1 MSIQL
6 KVPDIGDFEQVE
18 IIEVIVKSGDNIKK
32 NDPVVTLESDKS
44 SVEVPSTIEGVI
56 SKVNVKVGD
65 KVSKG
70 DLILEVEGGE
80 NKAPIKSKN
89 LNEEIPKN
97 TQNLI
102 EEAEKSVVKKNENFE
117 NQKTENINKIVQ
129 REAIK
134 IADEKKFEARVNGD
148 IDPSETSD
156 WLESLSSVLETDGS
170 KRAQFLIKKLIEH
183 SYRQGSDLVLS
194 RNTPYINTI
203 TPENET
209 KSTGDQNVERRIR
222 SLIRWNAAAMVVRAN
237 KKFPELGGHIGTFAS
252 AATLYDVGMNHFW
265 RAKNNKFGGDL
276 IYFQGHSAPGMYARA
291 FLEGRL
297 SEKQL
302 DSFRQ
307 EVNPGGLSSYPHPW
321 LMPNFWQFPTVS
333 MGIGPMLAI
342 YQARFMK
349 YLINR
354 GLIKDEGRKVWAFL
368 GDGEMDEPESMG
380 AIGLAA
386 RENLDNLIFVVNCNL
401 QRLDGPVR
409 GNGKI
414 IQELEG
420 IFRGAGWNVIKVI
433 WGSYWDPLLAKDK
446 TGHLVKIMDETVD
459 GEYQAY
465 KARNGL
471 YVREKFF
478 GKYPETKELVS
489 ALSDKDIWKLN
500 RGGHDP
506 HKVFAAYD
514 KAVKNIGKPTVIIAK
529 TIKGYGMGK
538 TGESVN
544 TTHQQKKMGVDDLMY
559 YRDRFDVPLTDKQVK
574 DIQYFRPDE
583 NSEEIKYLKERRIKL
598 GGFIPERTTYASPI
612 KVPKKD
618 IFDFLK
624 ESTGSKEMSTTMAL
638 VRLLTNLLRDKNVSP
653 RLVPIIPDE
662 ARTFGMEG
670 FFQKIGIYA
679 HEGQKYEPEDSE
691 QLSSY
696 REDKKGQVLEEGI
709 NEAGSMSSWIAAGTA
724 YTNHDIEM
732 IPIYLFYSMFGFQ
745 RVGDFAWAAGDSQS
759 RGFLIGATSGR
770 TTLAGEGLQHQD
782 GHSHLLA
789 STIPN
794 CVSYDPTFSYEL
806 AVIFREGLRRMHEK
820 KENVFYYITTMNENY
835 PHPAI
840 PKYKEC
846 EEGILKGMYKFK
858 EFNKNKKA
866 KIQLI
871 GSGAILR
878 EIIGGAEILQNE
890 YGVDSEIWS
899 VTSFNELARN
909 GMEIERYNLL
919 HPDEKNKT
927 SYVEECLGKSNVP
940 ILAASDY
947 MRSHSEQIRPYVKN
961 SFYSLGTDG
970 FGRSDTRKNLRK
982 FFEVDKE
989 HIVTYALSVL
999 SNEQLISS
1007 KLAKEAIKK
1016 YKIDC
1021 DRIFPSKL

>member
-1 MSIQL
+1 MIKKL
-6 KVPDIGDFEQVE
+6 LVPDIGDFEKV
-18 IIEVIVKSGDNIKK
+18 EVIEILVKSGDKISL
-32 NDPVVTLESDKS
+32 NDPVITIESDKS
-44 SVEVPSTIEGVI
+44 SVEIPSIFKGKIETI
-56 SKVNVKVGD
+56 NVKIGD
-65 KVSKG
+65 KVSKD
-70 DLILEVEGGE
+70 DLVLTISTEDKNNEVQK
-80 NKAPIKSKN
+80 KAI
-89 LNEEIPKN
+89 IPKDTEN
-97 TQNLI
+97 II
-102 EEAEKSVVKKNENFE
+102 EEAEKTLSVEKEVQEKTLLIEKEKVDKPIIIAEEKNNLSG
-117 NQKTENINKIVQ
+117 INS
-129 REAIK
+129 
-134 IADEKKFEARVNGD
+134 D
-148 IDPSETSD
+148 IDPIETREWID
-156 WLESLSSVLETDGS
+156 SLSSVLENDGS
-170 KRAQFLIKKLIEH
+170 NRAQFLIKQLIEH

-203 TPENET
+203 PPEKEF
-209 KSTGDQNVERRIR
+209 KSPGDQNLERKIR

-297 SEKQL
+297 NEKQL

-307 EVNPGGLSSYPHPW
+307 EVKADGLSSYPHPW
-321 LMPNFWQFPTVS
+321 LMPKFWQFPTVS
-333 MGIGPMLAI
+333 MGLGPMLAI
-342 YQARFMK
+342 YQARFLK

-354 GLIKDEGRKVWAFL
+354 KLIEDQNRKVWAFL
-368 GDGEMDEPESMG
+368 GDGEMDEPESLG

-386 RENLDNLIFVVNCNL
+386 REKLDNLIFVINCNL

-433 WGSYWDPLLAKDK
+433 WGSYWDQLLAKDK
-446 TGHLVKIMDETVD
+446 TGHLIKIMNETVD

-478 GKYPETKELVS
+478 GKYPETLKLVS
-489 ALSDKDIWKLN
+489 NLSDKDIWRLN

-506 HKVFAAYD
+506 HKVYSAYTEASQN
-514 KAVKNIGKPTVIIAK
+514 KGSPTVIIAK

-544 TTHQQKKMGVDDLMY
+544 TTHQQKKMGIEDLMY
-559 YRDRFDVPLTDKQVK
+559 YRDRFDVPLTNKQVEE
-574 DIQYFRPDE
+574 IQYFRPKE

-598 GGFIPERTTYASPI
+598 GGFIPERTTYAKPI
-612 KVPKKD
+612 KAPPKD

-624 ESTGSKEMSTTMAL
+624 DSTGKKEMSTTMAL

-670 FFQKIGIYA
+670 FFKKIGIYA

-691 QLSSY
+691 NLFSY
-696 REDKKGQVLEEGI
+696 REDKKGQVLQEGI

-724 YTNHDIEM
+724 YSNHDIEM

-745 RVGDFAWAAGDSQS
+745 RTGDFNWAAGDSQA
-759 RGFLIGATSGR
+759 RGFLIGATAGR

-794 CVSYDPTFSYEL
+794 CISYDPTFAYEL
-806 AVIFREGLRRMHEK
+806 AVIFRDGLKRMHEK

-835 PHPAI
+835 THPAM
-840 PKYKEC
+840 PKDKNC
-846 EEGILKGMYKFK
+846 EEGILKGMYKIK
-858 EFNKNKKA
+858 EYSKHNKT
-866 KIQLI
+866 KIQLM
-871 GSGAILR
+871 GSGTILR
-878 EIIGGAEILQNE
+878 EVMKCAEILQKD
-890 YGVDSEIWS
+890 YQIDSEVWS
-899 VTSFNELARN
+899 VTSYSELRRD
-909 GMEIERYNLL
+909 GVETERFNLL
-919 HPDEKNKT
+919 NPDKPQKF
-927 SYVEECLGKSNVP
+927 SYVEECLGKKEGP

-947 MRSHSEQIRPYVKN
+947 IRTHSDQIRPFIKK

-970 FGRSDTRKNLRK
+970 FGRSDTRENLRK
-982 FFEVDKE
+982 FFEVDSE
-989 HIVTYALSVL
+989 HLVTYALSIL
-999 SNEQLISS
+999 AKEQLIPS
-1007 KLAKEAIKK
+1007 KHVKDAIKK
-1016 YKIDC
+1016 YNIDT
-1021 DRIFPSKL
+1021 DKPIPTKL

>member
-1 MSIQL
+1 MIKKL
-6 KVPDIGDFEQVE
+6 LVPDIGDFEKV
-18 IIEVIVKSGDNIKK
+18 EVIEILVKSGDKISL
-32 NDPVVTLESDKS
+32 NDPVITIESDKS
-44 SVEVPSTIEGVI
+44 SVEIPSIFEGKIETI
-56 SKVNVKVGD
+56 NVKIGD
-65 KVSKG
+65 KVSKD
-70 DLILEVEGGE
+70 DLVLTISTEDKNNEVQK
-80 NKAPIKSKN
+80 KAI
-89 LNEEIPKN
+89 IPKDTEN
-97 TQNLI
+97 II
-102 EEAEKSVVKKNENFE
+102 EEAEKTLSVEKEVQE
-117 NQKTENINKIVQ
+117 KTLSVEKEKVDKP
-129 REAIK
+129 IK
-134 IADEKKFEARVNGD
+134 IAEEKKNLSSINSD
-148 IDPSETSD
+148 IDPIETREWID
-156 WLESLSSVLETDGS
+156 SLSSVLENDGS
-170 KRAQFLIKKLIEH
+170 NRAQFLIKQLIEH

-203 TPENET
+203 PPEKEF
-209 KSTGDQNVERRIR
+209 KSPGDQNLERKIR

-297 SEKQL
+297 NEKQL

-307 EVNPGGLSSYPHPW
+307 EVKADGLSSYPHPW
-321 LMPNFWQFPTVS
+321 LMPKFWQFPTVS
-333 MGIGPMLAI
+333 MGLGPMLAI

-354 GLIKDEGRKVWAFL
+354 KLIEDQNRKVWAFL
-368 GDGEMDEPESMG
+368 GDGEMDEPESLG

-386 RENLDNLIFVVNCNL
+386 REKLDNLIFVINCNL

-433 WGSYWDPLLAKDK
+433 WGSYWDQLLAKDK
-446 TGHLVKIMDETVD
+446 TGHLIKIMNETVD

-478 GKYPETKELVS
+478 GKYPETLKLVS
-489 ALSDKDIWKLN
+489 NLSDKDIWRLN

-506 HKVFAAYD
+506 HKVYSAYTEASQN
-514 KAVKNIGKPTVIIAK
+514 KGSPTVIIAK

-544 TTHQQKKMGVDDLMY
+544 TTHQQKKMGIEDLMY
-559 YRDRFDVPLTDKQVK
+559 YRDRFDVPLTNKQVEE
-574 DIQYFRPDE
+574 IQYFRPKE

-598 GGFIPERTTYASPI
+598 GGFIPERTTYAKPI
-612 KVPKKD
+612 KAPPKD

-624 ESTGSKEMSTTMAL
+624 ESTGKKEMSTTMAL

-670 FFQKIGIYA
+670 FFKKIGIYA

-691 QLSSY
+691 NLFSY
-696 REDKKGQVLEEGI
+696 REDKKGQVLQEGI

-724 YTNHDIEM
+724 YSNHDIEM

-745 RVGDFAWAAGDSQS
+745 RTGDFNWAAGDSQA
-759 RGFLIGATSGR
+759 RGFLIGATAGR

-794 CVSYDPTFSYEL
+794 CISYDPTFAYEL
-806 AVIFREGLRRMHEK
+806 AVIFRDGLKRMHEK

-835 PHPAI
+835 THPAM
-840 PKYKEC
+840 PRDKNC
-846 EEGILKGMYKFK
+846 EDGILKGMYKIREYSK
-858 EFNKNKKA
+858 YNKI
-866 KIQLI
+866 KIQLM
-871 GSGAILR
+871 GSGTILR
-878 EIIGGAEILQNE
+878 EVIKCAEILQKD
-890 YGVDSEIWS
+890 YQIDSEVWS
-899 VTSFNELARN
+899 VTSFSELSRD
-909 GMEIERYNLL
+909 GVETERFNLL
-919 HPDEKNKT
+919 NPDKPQKF
-927 SYVEECLGKSNVP
+927 SYVEECLGKKEGP

-947 MRSHSEQIRPYVKN
+947 IRTHSDQIRPFIKK

-970 FGRSDTRKNLRK
+970 FGRSDTRENLRK
-982 FFEVDKE
+982 FFEVDSE
-989 HIVTYALSVL
+989 HLVTYALSIL
-999 SNEQLISS
+999 AKEQLIPS
-1007 KLAKEAIKK
+1007 KHAKDAIKK
-1016 YKIDC
+1016 YNIDS
-1021 DRIFPSKL
+1021 DKPMPTKL